1 MYYFILFSGFV
12 GEARHEGIFTFAI
25 VLLVICICVIIM
37 ICLCPWY
44 YRRRREKQE
53 ARFAKFS
60 WTDGVDILE
69 ENDPV
74 LLPSSII
81 KSETNDYQDIK
92 KKEEKFDEM
101 IENSVI

>member
-1 MYYFILFSGFV
+1 M
-12 GEARHEGIFTFAI
+12 
-25 VLLVICICVIIM
+25 ICIC
-37 ICLCPWY
+37 ICICIWY
-44 YRRRREKQE
+44 YRRRREKHKH
-53 ARFAKFS
+53 RFAKS
-60 WTDGVDILE
+60 SGTDGVDILE